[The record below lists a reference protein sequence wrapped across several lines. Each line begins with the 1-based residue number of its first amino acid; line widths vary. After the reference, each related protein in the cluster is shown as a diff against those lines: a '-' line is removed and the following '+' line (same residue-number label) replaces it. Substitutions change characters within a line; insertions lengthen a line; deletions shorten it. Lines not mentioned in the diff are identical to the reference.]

1 MDNWNEIRTAYELL
15 RNGTISAT
23 ARALGIHR
31 ATVIRHVD
39 AMEAQLGGKLFIRS
53 AKGYTATE
61 LGEHL
66 LDVAT
71 NANESFRKFAARAQ
85 LGEAGLSGD
94 IVITAD
100 GPALILLLPTIR
112 AFQKQHP
119 NITVRFIAD
128 RRILRLEKGEA
139 HIAIRIGNKPKDPDN
154 VVRHLRLIE
163 FAVCCSDEYVASH
176 GMPDKADIFT
186 RHRWVLAD
194 DDGYLPPFYSAIKKR
209 IPQAN
214 LAFVSN
220 DPIGTFRAVEAGI
233 GLGFIPIERLERLP
247 GLHPVM
253 ERDPSWEASFW
264 LVTHTDVHRS
274 AKVQK
279 FLEFLKKNPVEEVT
293 Y

>member
-15 RNGTISAT
+15 RNGTVSAT
-23 ARALGIHR
+23 ADVLNIHR

-39 AMEAQLGGKLFIRS
+39 ALEARLGGKLFIRS

-66 LDVAT
+66 LDVAME
-71 NANESFRKFAARAQ
+71 ANESFKKFAARAQ

-94 IVITAD
+94 IIITTD

-119 NITVRFIAD
+119 SITVRFIAE
-128 RRILRLEKGEA
+128 RRILRLEHGEA
-139 HIAIRIGNKPKDPDN
+139 HIAIRLGNEPEDPDN
-154 VVRHLRLIE
+154 VVKHFRSLR
-163 FAVCCSDEYVASH
+163 FAIYYSDQYLASH
-176 GMPDKADIFT
+176 GVPKSTDLFT
-186 RHRWVLAD
+186 RHYWAIAD
-194 DDGYLPPFYSAIKKR
+194 GNDYLPPFYTSLKKK
-209 IPQAN
+209 IPKSK

-220 DPIGTFRAVEAGI
+220 DPISAFSAIEAGI
-233 GLGFIPIERLERLP
+233 GLGFLPVERAENLSNLYCVLGP
-247 GLHPVM
+247 
-253 ERDPSWEASFW
+253 DPDWKTDFW

-279 FLEFLKKNPVEEVT
+279 FLEFLRQNPVDEVT